1 MNIVIIGSGAVGETL
16 VGFICREGHSVTVID
31 EDPDIVDAAVNTY
44 DIMGIIGNG
53 SSIDIQKEAG
63 IPTCDL
69 VIAVSPGDEMNL
81 LCCMIARKLGAKHSI
96 ARVRDP
102 EYLNQTR
109 FMCTQLGIDMIVN
122 PEYEAARET
131 ARLVRFPAA
140 TKIEKFF
147 QGQVEVLEIHI
158 GDMHPLI
165 GTQLKDFKQKFN
177 TNALIC
183 AVRRNEETL
192 IPSGDFIISCGDT
205 ISITAQR
212 RDMADLFMKFSLGN
226 KQPRIKNV
234 MILGGGR
241 ISRYLASA
249 ICNEFSVTIVEND
262 LELCEELASTLPKAD
277 IIHGDPTDTDL
288 LIEEGIDNMGACITM
303 TDDNKANIIIAMF
316 AKTRNVKKVIT
327 YIPAS
332 LQKLTNS
339 AGLDSNITPKS
350 LVVAKVLGYIRGL
363 DNAGAK
369 GSKSAIKALYK
380 MCDNTAEALQFDVA
394 EDFDMLSVPLKDI
407 KIRKNTLIAAIIRDG
422 NVTYPH
428 GNSTMEIG
436 DSVIVVT
443 TNEKMYDLG
452 DILA

>member
-16 VGFICREGHSVTVID
+16 LGFICREGHSVTVID
-31 EDPDIVDAAVNTY
+31 EDPDIVDEVVNKF
-44 DIMGIIGNG
+44 DVMGIIGNG
-53 SSIDIQKEAG
+53 SSIETQKEAG
-63 IPTCDL
+63 VSSCDL
-69 VIAVSPGDEMNL
+69 LISVSPSDEMNL

-131 ARLVRFPAA
+131 ARLIRFPAA

-158 GDMHPLI
+158 DKGHPLI
-165 GTQLKDFKQKFN
+165 GVQLKDFKQKFN

-183 AVRRNEETL
+183 AARRNDETL
-192 IPSGDFIISCGDT
+192 IPSGDFIISKDDV
-205 ISITAQR
+205 ISITAHR
-212 RDMADLFMKFSLGN
+212 RDMADLFLKFGTNSKHN
-226 KQPRIKNV
+226 RIKNV

-249 ICNEFSVTIVEND
+249 ICNEFSVTIVESNR
-262 LELCEELASTLPKAD
+262 ELCEELAESLPRVD
-277 IIHGDPTDTDL
+277 IVCGDPTDTDL
-288 LIEEGIDNMGACITM
+288 LIEEGIDSMGACITM
-303 TDDNKANIIIAMF
+303 TDDDKANIIIAMF

-380 MCDNTAEALQFDVA
+380 MCDNQAEALQFDVA
-394 EDFDMLSVPLKDI
+394 EDFEKLSTPLKDI